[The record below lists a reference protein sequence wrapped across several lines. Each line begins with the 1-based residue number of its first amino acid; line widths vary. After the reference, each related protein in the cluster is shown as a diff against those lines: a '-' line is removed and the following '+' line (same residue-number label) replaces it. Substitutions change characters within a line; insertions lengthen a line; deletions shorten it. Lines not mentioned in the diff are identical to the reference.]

1 MKKLLLL
8 FLTVPALWG
17 CPQPQRAQTGDLDT
31 LYMPSHAR
39 GFEIYGSGKSAV
51 IRIKNPWQ
59 GARNVDHWV
68 FVSRGGELPPE
79 GFDGVV
85 ITSPVKKTACMSSS
99 HVALL
104 DALGRA
110 GTIKAVSGL
119 RYLANESI
127 HKAAAQ
133 GKVKDVGYEGN
144 INYEMLV
151 MLHPDVVF
159 MYSVSGE
166 KLPVIDKMREL
177 RVPVVMIGEY
187 LEPSPLGK
195 AEWVVAFGEIM
206 GCRERAEELFRG
218 VSLDYAAAAQ
228 LARGAAAKPGV
239 MLNAP
244 WRDTWFVPGDQSYM
258 VRLIRDAGGR
268 YVCEGVDSEQSRAI
282 NGETAFMY
290 ADKADYWLNIN
301 SISSMAELLQLNP
314 NFADIPPVRSGRVW
328 NNTLRATAAG
338 GSDFWESG
346 AVYPNLVLQDLIH
359 ILHPDLLPDHEMV
372 YYKPVR

>member
-1 MKKLLLL
+1 MNKLLLL
-8 FLTVPALWG
+8 LLSAAFFWG
-17 CPQPQRAQTGDLDT
+17 CPSEPARGVEGLQSIYTPV
-31 LYMPSHAR
+31 HAD
-39 GFEIYGSGKSAV
+39 GFEIYACGGGSIIK
-51 IRIKNPWQ
+51 IKNPWQ
-59 GARNVDHWV
+59 GARGVDHYV
-68 FVSRGGELPPE
+68 FVARGGESPPE
-79 GFDGVV
+79 WFEGEV
-85 ITSPVKKTACMSSS
+85 IAAPVSRAACMSSS
-99 HVALL
+99 HVAFM
-104 DALGRA
+104 DALGCA
-110 GTIKAVSGL
+110 ENIKAVSGL
-119 RYLANESI
+119 RYLMNVTV
-127 HKAAAQ
+127 HAAAAA
-133 GKVKDVGYEGN
+133 GEVHDVGYEGN
-144 INYEMLV
+144 IDHETLAVLRPGAM
-151 MLHPDVVF
+151 F
-159 MYSVSGE
+159 MYNIAGE
-166 KLPVIDKMREL
+166 KLPVVEKMREM
-177 RVPVVMIGEY
+177 RVPVVMIGDY
-187 LEPSPLGK
+187 LESSPLGK
-195 AEWVVAFGEIM
+195 AEWIVVFGEM
-206 GCRERAEELFRG
+206 TGRRQRAEEIFGEVCR
-218 VSLDYAAAAQ
+218 DYLAAAAST
-228 LARGAAAKPGV
+228 RGVATRPGV